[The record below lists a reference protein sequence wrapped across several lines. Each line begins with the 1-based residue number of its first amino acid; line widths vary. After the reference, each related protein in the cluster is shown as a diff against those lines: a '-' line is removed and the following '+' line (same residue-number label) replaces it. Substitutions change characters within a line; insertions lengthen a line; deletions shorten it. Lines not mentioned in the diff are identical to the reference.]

1 MAKPNRATLLFYYD
15 SKMANPNGDPTTN
28 LPRMID
34 DTCFVTSNR
43 LKRTIRDH
51 LRHNMKEA
59 IYIVPEYKK
68 DGFQK
73 TPEELGKAWLKKK
86 GKKLEVN
93 KKGFLD
99 HFIDL
104 RLFGLMYVIPNL
116 VNPFKFVGPVQFGF
130 GESLNKVEPITVEI
144 TRIVTVGKEKAGGAM
159 GEHTVLK
166 YAFIEFLGTINP
178 AAIIEENNITEE
190 DVEKMLKGLWLGTN
204 GLKTTSKDQASRLL
218 LKINVKDDILLSDLD
233 HVNTLVGEKKDE
245 KLRTI
250 NDVVLDVEKSFN
262 QFETFASSINSIEY
276 MAHPLLVC
284 RYKENTGN
292 FNDIINDWASNA
304 NITIK
309 QLNL

>member
-86 GKKLEVN
+86 GKKIEVN

-178 AAIIEENNITEE
+178 AAIIEENNIIEE
-190 DVEKMLKGLWLGTN
+190 DVEKMLKGLWSGTN

-218 LKINVKDDILLSDLD
+218 LKINVKDDVLLTDLQS
-233 HVNTLVGEKKDE
+233 VNTLEKDE
-245 KLRTI
+245 CITI
-250 NDVVLDVEKSFN
+250 SDVVLNVENLFY
-262 QFETFASSINSIEY
+262 QLEVYAPSIESIEY
-276 MAHPLLVC
+276 KAHPLLKC
-284 RYKENTGN
+284 KYKDYEETS
-292 FNDIINDWASNA
+292 FSDIIKKWAGTNA
-304 NITIK
+304 K
-309 QLNL
+309 VSQLDL